1 MKKITLAALL
11 IISQST
17 FAQVTS
23 EALKN
28 EISPLLKKIE
38 VVDSLT
44 SKQDNVISPLSKKI
58 EVLES
63 KVTNQEKEMSSLIKK
78 IEPLATKTAE
88 QGKEIAGLNLKL
100 STAYKQI
107 DSLENITAANKVEIS
122 KAKTDLS
129 NEITKAEVT
138 SEGKITAVSKDL
150 SKNSLYGIIGV
161 LLAILI
167 SGVLFFFWK
176 RRQDNDKSELTNKLD
191 NSKLE
196 FNKEIESTKSSLST
210 IEQKLFE
217 EYNKQVAGIE
227 QLSLTISELNKGKSP
242 ATITEQDHSLTL
254 KVADEVTRINAFAHT
269 LDPTK
274 QEAIA
279 LKVSVNKIID
289 NFRSNNYEIV
299 NLLGQK
305 YDERLKIEV
314 VGEDIDP
321 ALKAGEEKITKVI
334 KPLVKFNGKQIQAA
348 QVEISIG
355 Q

>member
-1 MKKITLAALL
+1 MKKITIAALL
-11 IISQST
+11 IISQSA

-23 EALKN
+23 E
-28 EISPLLKKIE
+28 ELKKEI
-38 VVDSLT
+38 T
-44 SKQDNVISPLSKKI
+44 PLIKKI
-58 EVLES
+58 EVLET
-63 KVTNQEKEMSSLIKK
+63 K
-78 IEPLATKTAE
+78 ATK
-88 QGKEIAGLNLKL
+88 QGKEIEGLNLKL
-100 STAYKQI
+100 STTNKQI
-107 DSLENITAANKVEIS
+107 DSLENKIAANEIAIS
-122 KAKTDLS
+122 QTKTDLT
-129 NEITKAEVT
+129 NEITQSGVA
-138 SEGKITAVSKDL
+138 SEGKIKTVSKDL

-161 LLAILI
+161 LLAILL

-176 RRQDNDKSELTNKLD
+176 KRQETDKSELINKLD
-191 NSKLE
+191 NSKKE
-196 FNKEIESTKSSLST
+196 INKEIENTKSSLTT

-227 QLSLTISELNKGKSP
+227 QLFLSISELNKGKSP
-242 ATITEQDHSLTL
+242 ATITEQDHSLAL
-254 KVADEVTRINAFAHT
+254 KVADEVTRINAFANT

-279 LKVSVNKIID
+279 LKGSVNKIID
-289 NFRSNNYEIV
+289 NFRANNYEIV

-305 YDERLKIEV
+305 YDERLNIEV

-321 ALKAGEEKITKVI
+321 TLKAGEEKITKVI

>member
-1 MKKITLAALL
+1 MKKITIAALL
-11 IISQST
+11 IISQSA

-23 EALKN
+23 E
-28 EISPLLKKIE
+28 ELKKEI
-38 VVDSLT
+38 T
-44 SKQDNVISPLSKKI
+44 PLIKKI
-58 EVLES
+58 EVLET
-63 KVTNQEKEMSSLIKK
+63 K
-78 IEPLATKTAE
+78 ATK
-88 QGKEIAGLNLKL
+88 QGKEIEGLNLKL
-100 STAYKQI
+100 STTNKQI
-107 DSLENITAANKVEIS
+107 DSLENKIAANEIAIS
-122 KAKTDLS
+122 QTKTDLT
-129 NEITKAEVT
+129 NEITQSGVA
-138 SEGKITAVSKDL
+138 SDGKIKTVSKDL

-161 LLAILI
+161 LLAILL

-176 RRQDNDKSELTNKLD
+176 KRQETDKSELINKLD
-191 NSKLE
+191 NSKKE
-196 FNKEIESTKSSLST
+196 INKEIENTKSSLTT

-227 QLSLTISELNKGKSP
+227 QLFLSISELNKGKSP
-242 ATITEQDHSLTL
+242 ATITEQDHSLAL
-254 KVADEVTRINAFAHT
+254 KVADEVTRINAFANT

-279 LKVSVNKIID
+279 LKGSVNKIID
-289 NFRSNNYEIV
+289 NFRANNYEIV

-321 ALKAGEEKITKVI
+321 TLKAGEEIITKVI
-334 KPLVKFNGKQIQAA
+334 KPLVKYNGKQIQAA

>member
-1 MKKITLAALL
+1 MKKITIAVLL
-11 IISQST
+11 FASQSS
-17 FAQVTS
+17 FAQITQ
-23 EALKN
+23 EELK
-28 EISPLLKKIE
+28 
-38 VVDSLT
+38 
-44 SKQDNVISPLSKKI
+44 
-58 EVLES
+58 
-63 KVTNQEKEMSSLIKK
+63 
-78 IEPLATKTAE
+78 
-88 QGKEIAGLNLKL
+88 KEIAPLVKKVESLENRGVSNAAEIRTLNSKL
-100 STAYKQI
+100 SMANSEI
-107 DSLENITAANKVEIS
+107 DSLKNKTTASEIAIS
-122 KAKTDLS
+122 NVKTDLS
-129 NEITKAEVT
+129 NEITLAGQT
-138 SEGKITAVSKDL
+138 SDGKITTVSNDL

-161 LLAILI
+161 LLAVLL

-196 FNKEIESTKSSLST
+196 LNKEIQSTKSSLST
-210 IEQKLFE
+210 LEQKLFE

-227 QLSLTISELNKGKSP
+227 QLFLSISELNKGKSP
-242 ATITEQDHSLTL
+242 DAIKEQDHSLTL
-254 KVADEVTRINAFAHT
+254 KVADEVTRINAFANT

-289 NFRSNNYEIV
+289 NFRANNYEIV

-305 YDERLKIEV
+305 YDERLNIEV

-321 ALKAGEEKITKVI
+321 TLKAGEEIITKVR
-334 KPLVKFNGKQIQAA
+334 KPLVKYNGKQIQAA